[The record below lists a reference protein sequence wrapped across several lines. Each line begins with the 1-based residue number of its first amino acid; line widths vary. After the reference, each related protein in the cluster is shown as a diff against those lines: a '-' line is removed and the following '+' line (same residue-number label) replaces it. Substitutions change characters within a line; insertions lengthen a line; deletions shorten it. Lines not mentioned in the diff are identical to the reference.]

1 MKVSTF
7 GPFSTLGGFVTVAVL
22 CIAVSAFYQMD
33 AIGFAFSITIGWFCY
48 GKLVLGMS
56 FAQGYGVKGTK
67 TIAGMPALIAAFVV
81 AIATVIGLL
90 LTTTYQP
97 SELSPGTIANLRM
110 VGWSAAVGLAAAV
123 GHWHTYARQ
132 AYFYESEYSIR
143 VQCAAR
149 GDSPEATN
157 TTVADFRSHGIIK

>member
-1 MKVSTF
+1 MKISTF
-7 GPFSTLGGFVTVAVL
+7 GPFSTLGGLVTVAVL
-22 CIAVSAFYQMD
+22 CIVISVFYQMD
-33 AIGFAFSITIGWFCY
+33 AIGFAISIAIGWFCY
-48 GKLVLGMS
+48 GKLVLAMS
-56 FAQGYGVKGTK
+56 FMQGYGTK
-67 TIAGMPALIAAFVV
+67 NMTTIAGMPSLIAAFVV

-97 SELSPGTIANLRM
+97 SELSSGTIASLRM
-110 VGWSAAVGLAAAV
+110 VGWSAATGLATV
-123 GHWHTYARQ
+123 IGHWYSYGRR

-143 VQCAAR
+143 AQCAER